1 MFARRNDNAAQE
13 MAEERMYQGN
23 SFSKFSF
30 SKFSVAS
37 VFTAGLVL
45 CSGAAFAQTKPA
57 GVPDAQVEANVL
69 KALAGAPELADQ
81 SITST
86 TVYGT
91 VTLNGTVRDE
101 ASRDLAEHLVA
112 NTAGVQKV
120 VDQLAIGT
128 PAPASD
134 DSQQAGTNPNLQ
146 SDGTIAP
153 PQAQDPP
160 AQTSPS
166 PSGAPQNGAPAPPQQ
181 GQYPLPPNGGAPQ
194 GQYPQ
199 QQGQYPQQQGQ
210 YPQQQGQYPSQQ
222 GQYPPQQAGPYPP
235 PPYNRPSYGQPYP
248 SQSPQQPYV
257 AQKGGDAV
265 VVPSGSI
272 IRVRIN
278 QGMSSKNTAPGT
290 TFDGVVLSDV
300 VAGGSIAI
308 PRGASITGTVV
319 DAHTAGQLGGKG
331 ELKLQLTGVSFGG
344 KTYPVVTDFW
354 WHQGV
359 DKTGNT
365 VGNTVGLA
373 SVGALIGAVAG
384 GGVGAAVGAGVG
396 GVAGLGVS
404 SASGRGEAGIPPE
417 AIVTFHLT
425 KPADVT
431 TVSQAELNRL
441 GAGVPPPQQ
450 QPQMQRRYPP
460 PPPPGYYPY
469 PYYGPVYYYPR

>member
-1 MFARRNDNAAQE
+1 
-13 MAEERMYQGN
+13 MYQSN
-23 SFSKFSF
+23 SFLRFST
-30 SKFSVAS
+30 AS
-37 VFTAGLVL
+37 LLTAGLL
-45 CSGAAFAQTKPA
+45 WGSGGAFAQTKTA
-57 GVPDAQVEANVL
+57 AMPDAQIEANVL

-101 ASRDLAEHLVA
+101 PSRDLAEHLVA

-120 VDQLAIGT
+120 VDQLVIGT
-128 PAPASD
+128 PAPAND
-134 DSQQAGTNPNLQ
+134 DSQQDATNPNLQ
-146 SDGTIAP
+146 SDGTVAP
-153 PQAQDPP
+153 PQGQNPP
-160 AQTSPS
+160 AQNSPN
-166 PSGAPQNGAPAPPQQ
+166 PSGAPQSGAPAPPQQ
-181 GQYPLPPNGGAPQ
+181 GQYPPPPDGGTP
-194 GQYPQ
+194 
-199 QQGQYPQQQGQ
+199 
-210 YPQQQGQYPSQQ
+210 Q

-235 PPYNRPSYGQPYP
+235 PYNRPPYRQPYP
-248 SQSPQQPYV
+248 PQYPQQPYV

-265 VVPSGSI
+265 VVPSGST

-278 QGMSSKNTAPGT
+278 QGMNSKDTARGT

-331 ELKLQLTGVSFGG
+331 ELKLQVTTVAFGG
-344 KTYPVVTDFW
+344 RTYPVATDFW

-365 VGNTVGLA
+365 VGTTVGLA

-425 KPADVT
+425 HPTDVT

-460 PPPPGYYPY
+460 PPPPPGYYPY
-469 PYYGPVYYYPR
+469 PYYGPVYYYRR

>member
-1 MFARRNDNAAQE
+1 
-13 MAEERMYQGN
+13 MYQGN
-23 SFSKFSF
+23 SFLRFSM
-30 SKFSVAS
+30 AS
-37 VFTAGLVL
+37 LLVAGLLLGNGVV
-45 CSGAAFAQTKPA
+45 FAQTKPA
-57 GVPDAQVEANVL
+57 AMPDAQIEANVL

-101 ASRDLAEHLVA
+101 PSRDLAEHLVA

-120 VDQLAIGT
+120 IDQLTIGT
-128 PAPASD
+128 PAAAS
-134 DSQQAGTNPNLQ
+134 SEAEQAGTNPNLQ

-153 PQAQDPP
+153 PQAQIPQ
-160 AQTSPS
+160 AQNYPN
-166 PSGAPQNGAPAPPQQ
+166 PSGAPQSGAPPQQ
-181 GQYPLPPNGGAPQ
+181 GQYPPPNGTPQ
-194 GQYPQ
+194 A
-199 QQGQYPQQQGQ
+199 
-210 YPQQQGQYPSQQ
+210 

-235 PPYNRPSYGQPYP
+235 YNRPPYRQPYP
-248 SQSPQQPYV
+248 PQYPQQQYPQQPYV

-265 VVPSGSI
+265 AVPSGSVL
-272 IRVRIN
+272 RVRIN

-308 PRGASITGTVV
+308 PRGASITGVVV

-331 ELKLQLTGVSFGG
+331 ELKLQVTTVSFGG
-344 KTYPVVTDFW
+344 RTYPVVTDFW

-365 VGNTVGLA
+365 VGTTVGLA

-404 SASGRGEAGIPPE
+404 SASGRGEAAIPPE

-425 KPADVT
+425 QPADVT

-441 GAGVPPPQQ
+441 GAGVPQPVQ

-460 PPPPGYYPY
+460 PPPPPGYYPYYPY

>member
-1 MFARRNDNAAQE
+1 
-13 MAEERMYQGN
+13 MYQSN
-23 SFSKFSF
+23 SFSRFSMV
-30 SKFSVAS
+30 SVLTAS
-37 VFTAGLVL
+37 LLLGN
-45 CSGAAFAQTKPA
+45 GAAFAQTKPA
-57 GVPDAQVEANVL
+57 AMPDAQIEANVL

-101 ASRDLAEHLVA
+101 PSRDLAEHLAA
-112 NTAGVQKV
+112 NAAGVQKV
-120 VDQLAIGT
+120 VDQLVIGT
-128 PAPASD
+128 TAPANN

-146 SDGTIAP
+146 SDGTMAP
-153 PQAQDPP
+153 PQGQNPSAQNS
-160 AQTSPS
+160 TS
-166 PSGAPQNGAPAPPQQ
+166 PSGAPQNGAPPQQ
-181 GQYPLPPNGGAPQ
+181 GQYPPPPDGTAP
-194 GQYPQ
+194 
-199 QQGQYPQQQGQ
+199 
-210 YPQQQGQYPSQQ
+210 Q

-235 PPYNRPSYGQPYP
+235 SYGRPPYRQPYP
-248 SQSPQQPYV
+248 PQYPQQPYV

-265 VVPSGSI
+265 VVPSGSSV
-272 IRVRIN
+272 RVRIN
-278 QGMSSKNTAPGT
+278 QGMNSKNTAPGT

-331 ELKLQLTGVSFGG
+331 ELKLQLTNVSFGG
-344 KTYPVVTDFW
+344 KTYPLVTDFW

-365 VGNTVGLA
+365 VGTTVGLA

-425 KPADVT
+425 QPADVT

-441 GAGVPPPQQ
+441 GAGMPQPQQ

-460 PPPPGYYPY
+460 PPPPPGYYPYYPY
-469 PYYGPVYYYPR
+469 PYYGPVYYYPRY

>member
-1 MFARRNDNAAQE
+1 
-13 MAEERMYQGN
+13 MYQSN
-23 SFSKFSF
+23 SFSRFST
-30 SKFSVAS
+30 AS
-37 VFTAGLVL
+37 LLTAGLL
-45 CSGAAFAQTKPA
+45 LGSGAAFAQTKPA
-57 GVPDAQVEANVL
+57 AIPDAQIEANVL

-101 ASRDLAEHLVA
+101 PSRDLAEHLVA

-120 VDQLAIGT
+120 VDQLVIGT
-128 PAPASD
+128 PAPAND
-134 DSQQAGTNPNLQ
+134 DSQQTGTNPNLQ
-146 SDGTIAP
+146 SDGTMAP
-153 PQAQDPP
+153 PQGQDP
-160 AQTSPS
+160 AVQNSPNL
-166 PSGAPQNGAPAPPQQ
+166 SGAPQSGAPAQQSQPYPP
-181 GQYPLPPNGGAPQ
+181 PPNGATPQ
-194 GQYPQ
+194 GQYP
-199 QQGQYPQQQGQ
+199 
-210 YPQQQGQYPSQQ
+210 PSQA

-235 PPYNRPSYGQPYP
+235 PSNRPPYRQPYP
-248 SQSPQQPYV
+248 QQYPEPYV

-265 VVPSGSI
+265 VVPSGST

-278 QGMSSKNTAPGT
+278 QGMNSKDIASGT

-331 ELKLQLTGVSFGG
+331 ELKLQLTNVSFGG
-344 KTYPVVTDFW
+344 RTYPLVTDFW
-354 WHQGV
+354 WHQGI

-365 VGNTVGLA
+365 VGTTVGLA

-441 GAGVPPPQQ
+441 GAGMPQPQQ

-460 PPPPGYYPY
+460 PPPPPGYYPYYPY

>member
-1 MFARRNDNAAQE
+1 
-13 MAEERMYQGN
+13 MYQG
-23 SFSKFSF
+23 SFSRISM
-30 SKFSVAS
+30 AS
-37 VFTAGLVL
+37 LLTVGLL
-45 CSGAAFAQTKPA
+45 LGSSGAFAQTKTA
-57 GVPDAQVEANVL
+57 AMPDAQIEANVL

-101 ASRDLAEHLVA
+101 PSRDLAEHLVA

-120 VDQLAIGT
+120 VDQLTIGT
-128 PAPASD
+128 PAAANSD
-134 DSQQAGTNPNLQ
+134 SGQVGTNPNLQ

-153 PQAQDPP
+153 PPAGQNPP
-160 AQTSPS
+160 PQNYPGSS
-166 PSGAPQNGAPAPPQQ
+166 APQNGTS
-181 GQYPLPPNGGAPQ
+181 
-194 GQYPQ
+194 
-199 QQGQYPQQQGQ
+199 
-210 YPQQQGQYPSQQ
+210 SQQ
-222 GQYPPQQAGPYPP
+222 GQYPPPPNGASPQQGQYPP
-235 PPYNRPSYGQPYP
+235 PPDGSAPQAGQYPPQQASPYPPYGRPPYRQPYP
-248 SQSPQQPYV
+248 PQYPQQPYV

-265 VVPSGSI
+265 VVPSGSVL
-272 IRVRIN
+272 RVRIN
-278 QGMSSKNTAPGT
+278 QGMTSKNTAPGT
-290 TFDGVVLSDV
+290 AFDGFVLSDV

-331 ELKLQLTGVSFGG
+331 ELKLQLTNVSFGG
-344 KTYPVVTDFW
+344 RTYPVATDFW
-354 WHQGV
+354 WHQGI

-365 VGNTVGLA
+365 VGTTVGLA

-404 SASGRGEAGIPPE
+404 SASGRGEAALPVE

-469 PYYGPVYYYPR
+469 PYPYYGPVY

>member
-1 MFARRNDNAAQE
+1 MVSVLTASLLL
-13 MAEERMYQGN
+13 GN
-23 SFSKFSF
+23 
-30 SKFSVAS
+30 
-37 VFTAGLVL
+37 
-45 CSGAAFAQTKPA
+45 GAAFAQTKPA
-57 GVPDAQVEANVL
+57 AMPDAQIEANVL

-101 ASRDLAEHLVA
+101 PSRDLAEHLAA
-112 NTAGVQKV
+112 NAAGVQKV
-120 VDQLAIGT
+120 VDQLVIGT
-128 PAPASD
+128 TAPANN

-146 SDGTIAP
+146 SDGTMAP
-153 PQAQDPP
+153 PQGQNPSAQNS
-160 AQTSPS
+160 TS
-166 PSGAPQNGAPAPPQQ
+166 PSGAPQNGAPPQQ
-181 GQYPLPPNGGAPQ
+181 GQYPPPPDGTAP
-194 GQYPQ
+194 
-199 QQGQYPQQQGQ
+199 
-210 YPQQQGQYPSQQ
+210 Q

-235 PPYNRPSYGQPYP
+235 SYGRPPYRQPYP
-248 SQSPQQPYV
+248 PQYPQQPYV

-265 VVPSGSI
+265 VVPSGSSV
-272 IRVRIN
+272 RVRIN
-278 QGMSSKNTAPGT
+278 QGMNSKNTAPGT

-331 ELKLQLTGVSFGG
+331 ELKLQLTNVSFGG
-344 KTYPVVTDFW
+344 KTYPLVTDFW

-365 VGNTVGLA
+365 VGTTVGLA

-425 KPADVT
+425 QPADVT

-441 GAGVPPPQQ
+441 GAGMPQPQQ

-460 PPPPGYYPY
+460 PPPPPGYYPYYPY
-469 PYYGPVYYYPR
+469 PYYGPVYYYPRY

>member
-1 MFARRNDNAAQE
+1 
-13 MAEERMYQGN
+13 MYQG
-23 SFSKFSF
+23 SFSRFLMAP
-30 SKFSVAS
+30 VL
-37 VFTAGLVL
+37 TAGLL
-45 CSGAAFAQTKPA
+45 LDSGAVFAQTKA
-57 GVPDAQVEANVL
+57 AAMPDAQIEANVL

-101 ASRDLAEHLVA
+101 PSRDLAEHLVA

-120 VDQLAIGT
+120 VDQLVIGT
-128 PAPASD
+128 PAAVSSD
-134 DSQQAGTNPNLQ
+134 SEQAGTNPNLQ

-153 PQAQDPP
+153 PDGQNPP
-160 AQTSPS
+160 PQNYPS
-166 PSGAPQNGAPAPPQQ
+166 SSAPQNGAPPQQ
-181 GQYPLPPNGGAPQ
+181 GQYPPPSGAP
-194 GQYPQ
+194 P
-199 QQGQYPQQQGQ
+199 QQGQYPPPPNGAPPQQGQ
-210 YPQQQGQYPSQQ
+210 YPPPPDGTAPPA
-222 GQYPPQQAGPYPP
+222 GQYPPQQAGQYPPPYGPPYRQPYPP
-235 PPYNRPSYGQPYP
+235 QYP
-248 SQSPQQPYV
+248 QQQYPQQPYV

-272 IRVRIN
+272 LRVRIN
-278 QGMSSKNTAPGT
+278 EGMTSKNTAPGT
-290 TFDGVVLSDV
+290 AFDGVVLSDV

-319 DAHTAGQLGGKG
+319 DSHTAGQLGGKG
-331 ELKLQLTGVSFGG
+331 ELKLQLTNVSFGG
-344 KTYPVVTDFW
+344 RTYPVVTDFW

-359 DKTGNT
+359 DKTANT

-404 SASGRGEAGIPPE
+404 SASGRGEAALPPE
-417 AIVTFHLT
+417 AIVIFHLT

-431 TVSQAELNRL
+431 TASQAELNRL

-469 PYYGPVYYYPR
+469 PYYGPVYYYPRY